1 MPDSL
6 PPSPAVLIVSYR
18 RADLL
23 RQCLESAARALPASR
38 VHVWDNRSDG
48 TDAIRELAEQF
59 AQVDWHF
66 CEENLGFAAAVNQL
80 VERSEGTTFLLLN
93 PDAQLVGDLAGCRG
107 LLASDSTVA
116 AAAPLIAEAGD
127 DQGWSNAHR
136 EPSLLRQITSYAG
149 ADARVGHH
157 PRLSLTYGERPTSV
171 DGYLTGA
178 CLLISRAAWGRVG
191 PFDERYFLYGEEADW
206 QRRARDRGYR
216 IELVDEPGVVH
227 SAGGTVS
234 DDSAAARA
242 SLDRLNAA
250 RRRYLDDHHGRAAAV
265 AFDAATRVLDRVQR
279 SKRGL
284 RTPDPNATP
293 RFIITTPTLEFGGAE
308 RQRVTL
314 ANALVACGCDVELRI
329 LQRTG
334 PLGQQVDPRV
344 RITIAPYRV
353 VRAAPPGRTL
363 LVTGTTLIE
372 VAYGLAWRRRNAGRG
387 RWVVANHKPAEPDR
401 GAFPARPASVM
412 RFADGMIYLSQSHR
426 ADHIRHQHIDRGRY
440 WVIPN
445 GIDLATISPQ
455 RELRADDGRV
465 RVVSIGR
472 LVEWKQNDVLI
483 NAVAAMAD
491 DPRWVLDIW
500 GDGPD
505 RDRLAALIP
514 AALADRVVLRGW
526 CHDVNHALGSADI
539 FAMASRSEAHPM
551 AVLEA
556 MAGGVPVICAPAGS
570 LADVVE
576 DGAGI
581 LVDPPT
587 HEAWVSALGWLIGDS
602 AIRRTL
608 AEAGRRRVLDRYTVE
623 TNTDAYLAVWREMC
637 ADGPITSTT
646 EP

>member
-1 MPDSL
+1 MPESTS
-6 PPSPAVLIVSYR
+6 PPPAIVIVSYR

-23 RQCLESAARALPASR
+23 RQCLESAAAMLPSSP
-38 VHVWDNRSDG
+38 VHVWDNHSDG
-48 TDAIRELAEQF
+48 TDAIRALATHRPD
-59 AQVDWHF
+59 VDWHF
-66 CEENLGFAAAVNQL
+66 CDENIGFAAAVNRL
-80 VERSEGTTFLLLN
+80 AERSVGSAFLLLN
-93 PDAQLVGDLAGCRG
+93 PDAQLVGDLSGCRA
-107 LLASDSTVA
+107 LLASDANVA

-157 PRLSLTYGERPTSV
+157 PRLSLTYGARPEGV

-178 CLLISRAAWGRVG
+178 CLLISRAAWERVG

-234 DDSAAARA
+234 DDPAAARA
-242 SLDRLNAA
+242 SLDRLNGA
-250 RRRYLDDHHGRAAAV
+250 RRRYLHDHHGRAAAV

-279 SKRGL
+279 SKRAL
-284 RTPDPNATP
+284 RTPNPGAQP

-314 ANALVACGCDVELRI
+314 ANALVARGCDVELRI

-344 RITIAPYRV
+344 RITIAPFRV
-353 VRAAPPGRTL
+353 VRAAPPGQTL

-372 VAYGLAWRRRNAGRG
+372 VAHGLAWRRRNGGRG
-387 RWVVANHKPAEPDR
+387 KWVVANHKPAEPHS
-401 GAFPARPASVM
+401 GAFPARPAYVM
-412 RFADGMIYLSQSHR
+412 RLADGMIYLSPSHR
-426 ADHIRHQHIDRGRY
+426 VDHIRHQHIDRGRY

-445 GIDLATISPQ
+445 GIDLSTIAP
-455 RELRADDGRV
+455 RTDLRVDDGLV
-465 RVVSIGR
+465 RIVSIGR

-483 NAVAAMAD
+483 AAVAALAD
-491 DPRWVLDIW
+491 DPRWALDIW

-505 RDRLAALIP
+505 RDRLAAMIP
-514 AALADRVVLRGW
+514 PALAERVVLRGW
-526 CHDVNHALGSADI
+526 CHDVNTALGTADI

-576 DGAGI
+576 GGAGI

-587 HEAWVSALGWLIGDS
+587 HAAWVSALAVLIDDPARRS
-602 AIRRTL
+602 AL
-608 AEAGRRRVLDRYTVE
+608 AAAGRARVLERYTVE
-623 TNTDAYLAVWREMC
+623 TNTDAYLGVWRELC
-637 ADGPITSTT
+637 AAGPVTSITAS
-646 EP
+646 